1 MKNIPHHYR
10 IIIGMVVGVL
20 GGIAMQ
26 LSGLDAETISAVNK
40 WVKPVGDIFLRL
52 IFMMVMPL
60 IFCALILGVGELGDV
75 KNLGRIGVR
84 TLIYTVIVSMIS
96 VIIGIGMVQL
106 VKPGSGIPEEN
117 RVKLIEQYT
126 DKVET
131 IKKNADAGKE
141 KSLTDVIVTMIPKN
155 PMEDMVQAFNP
166 EYKGGGVLA
175 VMFFALMLGIALI
188 SLKSPKV
195 DAFKDTIEGFYELI
209 MKVISMAMNIAPFGV
224 GALLFVLISATGW
237 GVMVA
242 LGKYVAVVL
251 VALAVH
257 QFVTYPLLLWFFGNM
272 NPVFFFKKISDVM
285 LTAFSTSSSNATL
298 PTALHAANEKLKLPK
313 QISHFVLTVGSTA
326 NQNGTALFEGVTVL
340 FLAQCFQ
347 IDLSVSQQI
356 SVVLSCI
363 IAGIGTAG
371 VPGGSLPVVAIILVS
386 VGVPAEAIGIII
398 GVDRILDMCRTVL
411 NVTGDLTAAVVISNW
426 EKK

>member
-1 MKNIPHHYR
+1 ML
-10 IIIGMVVGVL
+10 IGIVAGALVQLAGV
-20 GGIAMQ
+20 
-26 LSGLDAETISAVNK
+26 DAATITAINH

-60 IFCALILGVGELGDV
+60 IFCALILGVGELGDI

-84 TLIYTVIVSMIS
+84 TLAYTIVVSMIS
-96 VIIGIGMVQL
+96 VMIGIGMVQL
-106 VKPGSGIPEEN
+106 VKPGSNIPEES
-117 RVKLIEQYT
+117 RLQLISQYT
-126 DKVET
+126 DKIET
-131 IKKNADAGKE
+131 IKSNATVGKE
-141 KSLTDVIVTMIPKN
+141 KSFAEVVVNMIPKN
-155 PMEDMVQAFNP
+155 PFEDMVNAFNP
-166 EYKGGGVLA
+166 SYTGGGILS

-188 SLKSPKV
+188 SINSDKANV
-195 DAFKDTIEGFYELI
+195 FKDTIEGFYELT
-209 MKVISMAMNIAPFGV
+209 MKVISMVMNFAPVGV
-224 GALLFVLISATGW
+224 AALLFVLISSTGW
-237 GVMVA
+237 AVMLA
-242 LGKYVAVVL
+242 LGKYMMVVL
-251 VALAVH
+251 VALSIH
-257 QFVTYPLLLWFFGNM
+257 QFVTYPLLLWFMGGM
-272 NPVFFFKKISDVM
+272 NPMEFFKNISDVM

-298 PTALHAANEKLKLPK
+298 PTAIKAANEKLKLPK
-313 QISHFVLTVGSTA
+313 KVSHFVLTVGSTA

-356 SVVLSCI
+356 SVVIACI
-363 IAGIGTAG
+363 VAGIGTAG
-371 VPGGSLPVVAIILVS
+371 VPGGSLPVVAMILVS

>member
-1 MKNIPHHYR
+1 ML
-10 IIIGMVVGVL
+10 IGIVAGALVQLAGVDV
-20 GGIAMQ
+20 A
-26 LSGLDAETISAVNK
+26 TISAINK

-60 IFCALILGVGELGDV
+60 IFCALILGVGELGDI

-84 TLIYTVIVSMIS
+84 TLAYTIVVSMIS
-96 VIIGIGMVQL
+96 VMIGIGLVQL
-106 VKPGSGIPEEN
+106 VKPGSNIPEES
-117 RVKLIEQYT
+117 RLQLISQYT
-126 DKVET
+126 DKIET
-131 IKKNADAGKE
+131 IKNNATVGKE
-141 KSLTDVIVTMIPKN
+141 KSFAEVVVNMIPKN
-155 PMEDMVQAFNP
+155 PFEDMVNAFNP
-166 EYKGGGVLA
+166 NYTGGGILS

-188 SLKSPKV
+188 SINSDKANV
-195 DAFKDTIEGFYELI
+195 FKDTIEGFYELT
-209 MKVISMAMNIAPFGV
+209 MKVISMVMNFAPVGV
-224 GALLFVLISATGW
+224 AALLFVLISSTGW
-237 GVMVA
+237 AVMLA
-242 LGKYVAVVL
+242 LGKYMMVVL
-251 VALAVH
+251 VALSIH
-257 QFVTYPLLLWFFGNM
+257 QFVTYPLLLWFMGGM
-272 NPVFFFKKISDVM
+272 NPMEFFKNISDVM

-298 PTALHAANEKLKLPK
+298 PTAIKAANEKLKLPK
-313 QISHFVLTVGSTA
+313 KVSHFVLTVGSTA

-356 SVVLSCI
+356 SVVIACI
-363 IAGIGTAG
+363 VAGIGTAG
-371 VPGGSLPVVAIILVS
+371 VPGGSLPVVAMILVS